1 MALIGA
7 ARKFEISI
15 TLTPAKGFWRGA
27 AVVLSLG
34 KAGSLRR

>member
-1 MALIGA
+1 
-7 ARKFEISI
+7 
-15 TLTPAKGFWRGA
+15 LTPAKGFWRGA